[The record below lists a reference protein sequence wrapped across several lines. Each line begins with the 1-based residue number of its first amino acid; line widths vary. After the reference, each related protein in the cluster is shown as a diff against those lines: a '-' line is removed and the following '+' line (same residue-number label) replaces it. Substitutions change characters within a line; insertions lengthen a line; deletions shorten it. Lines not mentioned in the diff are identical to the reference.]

1 MVTNK
6 IELTYGSFSA
16 DNGKIEVNNYP
27 CGEMYELKEDFL
39 QEVERVLKFDGSF
52 KIGGKSIETQEIE
65 IHGFLFID
73 RKEIEQFLNWFDKVM

>member
-1 MVTNK
+1 MTTNK

-16 DNGKIEVNNYP
+16 EDGSIEVHNYRYDEKIP
-27 CGEMYELKEDFL
+27 LKESFL
-39 QEVERVLKFDGSF
+39 GEIEKVLRLDSSF

-73 RKEIEQFLNWFDKVM
+73 RKEIEQFLNWFDKVI

>member
-1 MVTNK
+1 MTKNK

-16 DNGKIEVNNYP
+16 DNGNIVVHNYRYD
-27 CGEMYELKEDFL
+27 EKYDLKEEFL
-39 QEVERVLKFDGSF
+39 GGLEKALRLDGSF
-52 KIGGKSIETQEIE
+52 KIGGKSIETAEIE